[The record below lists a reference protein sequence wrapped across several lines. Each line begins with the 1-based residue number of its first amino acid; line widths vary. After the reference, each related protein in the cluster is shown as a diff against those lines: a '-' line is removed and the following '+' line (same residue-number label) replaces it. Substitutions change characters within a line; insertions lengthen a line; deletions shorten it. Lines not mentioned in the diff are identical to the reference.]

1 MSLPKSSVSFRNP
14 MTFPKQPW
22 SCVNIDFAGPFQGTY
37 FLVCVDA
44 YSEWP
49 EILPMHQVTSKETII
64 KLQQLFSR
72 FGVPDVLVS
81 DNCTQFTSI
90 FPDFCNR
97 FGVKHVRPPPYH
109 PQPNGQAESYVD
121 IFRRALLKAKWEG
134 KIK

>member
-1 MSLPKSSVSFRNP
+1 
-14 MTFPKQPW
+14 
-22 SCVNIDFAGPFQGTY
+22 
-37 FLVCVDA
+37 
-44 YSEWP
+44 
-49 EILPMHQVTSKETII
+49 MHQVTSKETII

-81 DNCTQFTSI
+81 DNCTQFTSPI

-109 PQPNGQAESYVD
+109 AQPNGQAERYVD